1 MAKGKLSH
9 TTLERKI
16 RLIFGLLILLVIVI
30 AFFFPTYVTE
40 KQLQEQDAIDARG
53 MVRWS
58 WLRLH
63 ARAAGGG
70 GEGENGEMLL
80 EDIVRLGPPAN
91 RPDAEARIISSLKG
105 TSRPP
110 ADEQEAGWLDG
121 FDRNPERPPGK
132 ERRYLGPDGYMYRY
146 GYALR
151 AREACLACHGV
162 DHPELKAGDVMG
174 AIVVSFPT
182 DDTRWKIMVNRA
194 ILGATAIG
202 TALLS
207 MMIFYW
213 VVRLVIVQP
222 VTHLKQIAERV
233 TQGDLHIR
241 SDIKTGDEFENLSR
255 SFNRMLE
262 RLESSREQLRQA
274 NLSLDHKLEE
284 LARANV
290 SLFEMN
296 QVKSKFLTT
305 MSHELRTPLNSIIG
319 FADILESNALLRQ
332 DAKLSRYVSNIRN
345 SGRMLLELV
354 NDLLDL
360 AKIEAG
366 RMDLKLGQVSPLDLC
381 ETTMNMVRPLVGK
394 KELQL
399 ELEIDPQSPIMTT
412 DANKVQQILYNL
424 LSNAVKFTPSGHVR
438 LAARPLDAE
447 TMLFQVSD
455 TGPGLSADQ
464 QLIVFDRFT
473 QVDAGHTRQH
483 GGTGLGLS
491 IVRELV
497 SLLGGEVAVKSL
509 LGEGATFNV
518 ILPIVTPQT
527 PSGDV
532 PQVLKVE
539 ARPQPKSDAG
549 ETAPEPVTPD
559 DTVIGQELTDDLLQ
573 PDQADSGN
581 SGESSS

>member
-1 MAKGKLSH
+1 MAKDKLSH

-40 KQLQEQDAIDARG
+40 KQLLEQDAISARET
-53 MVRWS
+53 VRWS

-63 ARAAGGG
+63 ATAPAGDA
-70 GEGENGEMLL
+70 EKAETLL
-80 EDIVRLGPPAN
+80 DDIVRLGPTAS
-91 RPDAEARIISSLKG
+91 RAQTETRVISRLAG
-105 TSRPP
+105 TQRPP
-110 ADEQEAGWLDG
+110 DDQERLWLDT
-121 FDRNPERPPGK
+121 FRQNPERPPSK
-132 ERRYLGPDGYMYRY
+132 ESRYMGDDGYMFRY
-146 GYALR
+146 AYALR
-151 AREACLACHGV
+151 AREACLACHGL
-162 DHPELKAGDVMG
+162 DHPDLAAGDIMG
-174 AIVVSFPT
+174 AIIVTFPT
-182 DDTRWKIMVNRA
+182 DDTRWKITVNRI
-194 ILGATAIG
+194 ILGATAVG

-213 VVRLVIVQP
+213 VVRWVIVQP
-222 VTHLKQIAERV
+222 VTHLKRIAERV
-233 TQGDLHIR
+233 TQGDLHVR
-241 SDIKTGDEFENLSR
+241 SDIKTGDEFEGLSR

-262 RLESSREQLRQA
+262 RLETSREELRRA

-319 FADILESNALLRQ
+319 FADILEGNRLLR
-332 DAKLSRYVSNIRN
+332 DDPKLSRYVSNIRN
-345 SGRMLLELV
+345 SGRLLLDLV

-381 ETTMNMVRPLVGK
+381 ETTMNMVRPLVGRK
-394 KELQL
+394 DLRL
-399 ELEIDPQSPIMTT
+399 ELEIDPQSPIMST

-424 LSNAVKFTPSGHVR
+424 LSNAVKFTPAGLVR
-438 LAARPLDAE
+438 LTARPIDSD
-447 TMLFQVSD
+447 TMLFQVTD
-455 TGPGLSADQ
+455 TGPGLSAEQ
-464 QLIVFDRFT
+464 QTIIFDRFT

-497 SLLGGEVAVKSL
+497 NLLGGEVAIKSE
-509 LGEGATFNV
+509 LGQGATFNV
-518 ILPIVTPQT
+518 MLPVSTKPEPQT
-527 PSGDV
+527 DV
-532 PQVLKVE
+532 PEVTKVE
-539 ARPQPKSDAG
+539 SRPQPRTDGG
-549 ETAPEPVTPD
+549 ETAPEPVTPE
-559 DTVIGQELTDDLLQ
+559 DTVIGQDLSADQLQ
-573 PDQADSGN
+573 PDEADSTD
-581 SGESSS
+581 SAR